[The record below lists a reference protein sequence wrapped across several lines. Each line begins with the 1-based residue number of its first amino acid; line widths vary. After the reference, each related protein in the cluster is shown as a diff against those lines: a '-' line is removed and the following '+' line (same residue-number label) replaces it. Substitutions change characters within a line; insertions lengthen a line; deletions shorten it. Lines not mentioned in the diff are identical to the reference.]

1 MAMICVTGGR
11 ECTGCMACYDRE
23 IREEFGREQRSM
35 EMLALAA
42 AARRSPYRTRPGCG
56 LPSDRLSP
64 RQAAERSGPVV
75 IWREERTGER

>member
-1 MAMICVTGGR
+1 MAMICVTGSR

-23 IREEFGREQRSM
+23 IREAFDREQRSR
-35 EMLALAA
+35 ELLALAA
-42 AARRSPYRTRPGCG
+42 AARCSSYRSRSGCG

-75 IWREERTGER
+75 VWREER